1 MQGKVFT
8 AATLLAATL
17 TIGAC
22 SSQSHEG
29 QSSAAP
35 SSSPAAAMSAAS
47 TAMQSVARTGAFH
60 GLNSKTVAGTARVT
74 GGTVGL
80 EGFSSDAGPDLHVY
94 LTNGTDE
101 NAVAAGKQ
109 LGPVAF
115 DQASQSFS
123 VSGIDT
129 SQYHNVVIHCDK
141 AKAVFG
147 SAALM

>member
-1 MQGKVFT
+1 M
-8 AATLLAATL
+8 
-17 TIGAC
+17 
-22 SSQSHEG
+22 
-29 QSSAAP
+29 SAAP
-35 SSSPAAAMSAAS
+35 S
-47 TAMQSVARTGAFH
+47 AMQSASRTGTFH

-74 GGTVGL
+74 GGTVAL
-80 EGFSSDAGPDLHVY
+80 EGFSSDAGPDLHIY
-94 LTNGTDE
+94 LANGTDE
-101 NAVAAGKQ
+101 NAVAAGKE

-129 SQYHNVVIHCDK
+129 SQYHHVVINCDK